1 MSMNIAFEA
10 TREIQVVKTGERDTQ
25 RLVYD
30 VWQTPTDITYQ
41 IARVS
46 DPIQAYK
53 DWVMSDDGCVYTRYD
68 FAEDD
73 PFELGESIGEEIVDP
88 RVDHLAELDQWLR
101 DMEQGGWAVKPIIL

>member
-1 MSMNIAFEA
+1 MNIAFEA

-41 IARVS
+41 IARAS

-53 DWVMSDDGCVYTRYD
+53 DWVMAGDGCVYTSMI

-73 PFELGESIGEEIVDP
+73 PFEEGEPIGEEIVDP
-88 RVDHLAELDQWLR
+88 RVDHLADFDAWVEEMSQN
-101 DMEQGGWAVKPIIL
+101 GWVVTPVVI